1 MQSTADSYKY
11 FYTYQHLPKGARLN
25 PMVDGKL
32 TPFRNH
38 LAPFWKVQV
47 SMYVYIYIYIF
58 IYIYIHIYIYIYIYT
73 YRNSGDY
80 FRNPEES
87 SLTNQALLELLC
99 LVSRRDSL
107 SEVSFRQIL
116 EEKNRKNLAHKYDV
130 CVCVS
135 TLNRSLWFV
144 AGSASNQV

>member
-32 TPFRNH
+32 KPFRNH
-38 LAPFWKVQV
+38 LAPFGR
-47 SMYVYIYIYIF
+47 SRYLCIYTYIYIF
-58 IYIYIHIYIYIYIYT
+58 IYRYIEIL
-73 YRNSGDY
+73 GDY

-87 SLTNQALLELLC
+87 ILTNQVLLELLC
-99 LVSRRDSL
+99 LVSGRDSL

-116 EEKNRKNLAHKYDV
+116 EEKNRKNIAHKY
-130 CVCVS
+130 
-135 TLNRSLWFV
+135 LYLLIL
-144 AGSASNQV
+144 